1 MKTVIIASLNPAK
14 INAVKSAF
22 EAAFPQQE
30 FDFKGVS
37 VASGVADQPMSNEET
52 YQGAVNRVCN
62 ATQAI
67 PEGDFYVGLEAGIE
81 GNVTFAWMVIESNGQ
96 RGESRSA
103 SLMLPPQ
110 VIEKLA
116 HANELGDV
124 MDEVFGTDNIK
135 QKGGAIGLLT
145 HNQLTRSSVYHQ
157 ALILALIPFVNQNT
171 SQFNNLKQSEIGD
184 SDNHIT
190 ESKNASRG

>member
-116 HANELGDV
+116 HANGLGDV

-157 ALILALIPFVNQNT
+157 ALNLALSQFVNPEHFP
-171 SQFNNLKQSEIGD
+171 S
-184 SDNHIT
+184 H
-190 ESKNASRG
+190 